1 MSERPEQTYLEQL
14 GGLSGLIQSSVP
26 ILAFIPLNTIWGLT
40 AAIWGALGVAAAIL
54 VWRLVKK
61 DPVQPAVSG
70 FFGVGICAFIAYRT
84 GDAKGY
90 FLLGIYTS
98 LVYGAVFV
106 ASILVRWPIIGVVW
120 NLLNSRGRAWRS
132 NKAAVRAY
140 DVATLAWA
148 VVFAARYLVQQ
159 YLYDSDQTGWLAVA
173 RLAMGWPLA
182 AVALLVTV
190 LAVRKADIALGHR
203 RAPGAAPADG
213 GAPGAGGGAGAVL
226 SGDAEPGRP
235 GTPARG

>member
-1 MSERPEQTYLEQL
+1 M
-14 GGLSGLIQSSVP
+14 GGLHGLVQSSVP
-26 ILAFIPLNTIWGLT
+26 ILAFVPINAVWGLT
-40 AAIWGALGVAAAIL
+40 AAIWGALGVALAVL
-54 VWRLVKK
+54 LWRVARR

-70 FFGVGICAFIAYRT
+70 FLGVGICAFIAYRT

-98 LVYGAVFV
+98 LVYGAAFLLSV
-106 ASILVRWPIIGVVW
+106 LLRWPLIGVVW
-120 NLLNSRGRAWRS
+120 NFINGHGRAWRS

-159 YLYDSDQTGWLAVA
+159 YLYDTDQTGWLAFA
-173 RLAMGWPLA
+173 RIAMGWPLA

-190 LAVRKADIALGHR
+190 LAVRKADHALGR
-203 RAPGAAPADG
+203 TQEEAGQ
-213 GAPGAGGGAGAVL
+213 AGGGPAADSQAVPAP
-226 SGDAEPGRP
+226 AEEPRREPLG
-235 GTPARG
+235 